1 MTTPVQLT
9 KRSLHFAKKSEN
21 PELSA
26 NKVLSDY
33 GEWDGSNPLNL
44 LELCDYCD
52 FPYTFEETD
61 AVPELSG
68 ISRFDTN
75 GNRDIIINTKN
86 TDCTDNFSSITSQRR
101 RQRFTLAH
109 EIGHC
114 IFATHCDPQLQ
125 TEFNNTDNLFSK
137 DYLRVTEKEAN
148 EFASFLLVPSNF
160 MKAHLKSINRL
171 QIPQKIESISNHFD
185 VSMMVAIQRFVQVE
199 TYALMAVVFNKDGK
213 CLRTPMRSK
222 DGEDLSLYFDKTQ
235 SIPSCS
241 ACETIFRTGEAFLS
255 KKHRDKSVWFPT
267 SYKKLEVTEH
277 AFKLGQYGYAVILE
291 VSEDEDY

>member
-1 MTTPVQLT
+1 LTTPVQLT
-9 KRSLHFAKKSEN
+9 KRSLQFAKKSEN

-44 LELCDYCD
+44 LELCDYFD
-52 FPYTFEETD
+52 FPYTFQETD
-61 AVPELSG
+61 VVPELSG
-68 ISRFDTN
+68 TTRFDNN

-86 TDCTDNFSSITSQRR
+86 TDCTNNFSSITSQRR

-114 IFATHCDPQLQ
+114 VFATHCDTQLQ

-137 DYLRVTEKEAN
+137 DYIKETEKEAN
-148 EFASFLLVPSNF
+148 EFAAFLLVPTSF
-160 MKAHLKSINRL
+160 LKKFTKNIGKLSL
-171 QIPQKIESISNHFD
+171 QKQIESISNHYD
-185 VSMMVAIQRFVQVE
+185 VSTMVAIQRFVQVE
-199 TYALMAVVFNKDGK
+199 NYPIMAILFDKNGK
-213 CLRTPMRSK
+213 CLRNPMRSRE
-222 DGEDLSLYFDKTQ
+222 GADLNLYFDRTA
-235 SIPSCS
+235 SIPSLS
-241 ACETIFRTGEAFLS
+241 ACKTLLGTGEAFLS

-291 VSEDEDY
+291 VSEEEDY